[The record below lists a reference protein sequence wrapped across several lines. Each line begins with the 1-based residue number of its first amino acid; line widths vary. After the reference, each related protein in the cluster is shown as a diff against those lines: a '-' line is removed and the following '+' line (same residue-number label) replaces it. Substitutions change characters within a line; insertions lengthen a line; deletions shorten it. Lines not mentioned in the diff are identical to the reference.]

1 MVSCTVEDGS
11 KNAGIFVHKG
21 RIELGDVNL
30 EPLSR
35 YTAGLKNA
43 TYTRSG
49 VAVYNQDDKT
59 GGLWETVDLD
69 DVVGLNIPMSRT
81 IVINEGKS
89 WEPIVSSYPT
99 GCPTHFSTALWLVNS
114 EKKTD
119 YKVYIARPMDTDA
132 ENLILTI
139 GAKEYNILQADE
151 RTLAISEQSP
161 YWGGR
166 TGNGGMHLFVSTY
179 TLSEPITFDGNI
191 KEFDCERDAY
201 DWLIEQF
208 RDTFGESVNQNLYTH
223 GQAIFA
229 QPMEYLSDL
238 VKERDEL
245 YGDN

>member
-35 YTAGLKNA
+35 YTSGLKNA

-114 EKKTD
+114 EKK
-119 YKVYIARPMDTDA
+119 
-132 ENLILTI
+132 LITKFI
-139 GAKEYNILQADE
+139 
-151 RTLAISEQSP
+151 
-161 YWGGR
+161 
-166 TGNGGMHLFVSTY
+166 
-179 TLSEPITFDGNI
+179 
-191 KEFDCERDAY
+191 
-201 DWLIEQF
+201 
-208 RDTFGESVNQNLYTH
+208 
-223 GQAIFA
+223 
-229 QPMEYLSDL
+229 
-238 VKERDEL
+238 
-245 YGDN
+245 